1 MTNTYFHHASSTS
14 AACASAAASAT
25 ARQNRPTARTSRKR
39 RLIKHVSLLNT
50 TLFAAPA
57 AITLLILLPTLPT
70 TAHGFVTY
78 REVLESHPHDTSN
91 LPVPLSDL
99 SVAFSM
105 APNVNGDLTTGI
117 YLIGGC
123 QSDYISYLNPHALDG
138 VEIPPGKTQPKIQTQ
153 YRCAE
158 VSPEVTFYDP
168 ASDWFSPRKPMDR
181 PRHRHVA
188 VGVSGTIWVVGG
200 RDANDH
206 VVPEVEVYDPGCE
219 HWVTLGTLPPDAVV
233 SDAAKFVNEEDL
245 YIAGGY
251 NELYVAQ
258 RTTIRIDTEATLKKN
273 GSLCRLDGTGGG
285 GQGVVWERVADMK
298 TERAMPS
305 GLSYGQFGY
314 VLGGYTHVDGH
325 CQPHN
330 TVEIYNPKS
339 NSWEYGRP
347 LTNARAGAAVAK
359 YKGRFFVVGGE
370 KRGGTSFWGA
380 CPTDPFDVLVD
391 RRHPRRKSEPVNSVE
406 VYDPLDGVEGEW
418 TKIYGGLPYDERYRF
433 ALASW
438 PAKEQIYSFGGVT
451 NRDYDGMSP
460 CDDCLHVIHD
470 IMAYKDNVER
480 YETQT
485 TWWGE
490 FWVIISSITFTAT
503 VLGAII
509 GQIPALRLMVANW
522 RGKGGASK
530 SGKNGGG
537 NRRSRGDMDSDDIAL
552 VNMGGGGP
560 RRQRTD
566 TEDLP
571 RAEIL

>member
-1 MTNTYFHHASSTS
+1 MFVY
-14 AACASAAASAT
+14 
-25 ARQNRPTARTSRKR
+25 
-39 RLIKHVSLLNT
+39 LNIYAN
-50 TLFAAPA
+50 FCMFIYSPS
-57 AITLLILLPTLPT
+57 LILI
-70 TAHGFVTY
+70 FIY
-78 REVLESHPHDTSN
+78 N
-91 LPVPLSDL
+91 M
-99 SVAFSM
+99 FSSYFILQN
-105 APNVNGDLTTGI
+105 PNGDITTGI

-123 QSDYISYLNPHALDG
+123 QSDYISYLNPNALDG
-138 VEIPPGKTQPKIQTQ
+138 VEVPPGKAKPKPQTQ

-158 VSPEVTFYDP
+158 VSDEVTFYDP
-168 ASDWFSPRKPMDR
+168 ESDWFSPRNRMDR
-181 PRHRHVA
+181 PRHRHVG

-200 RDANDH
+200 RDGSDH

-219 HWVTLGTLPPDAVV
+219 HWVTLGALPPDIVV
-233 SDAAKFVNEEDL
+233 SDAARFVDEENL

-258 RTTIRIDTEATLKKN
+258 RTVIRIDTAATLKKN

-285 GQGVVWERVADMK
+285 GQGVVWERVADMN

-305 GLSYGQFGY
+305 GLAYGQFGY

-325 CQPHN
+325 CQPHQ
-330 TVEIYNPKS
+330 TVEIYNANS
-339 NSWEYGRP
+339 NVWRYGKP

-359 YKGRFFVVGGE
+359 YKGRFFVIGGE
-370 KRGGTSFWGA
+370 RRGVGSVWGT
-380 CPTDPFDVLVD
+380 CPADPFDILTD
-391 RRHPRRKSEPVNSVE
+391 RRHPRRKSEPVDSVE
-406 VYDPLDGVEGEW
+406 AYNPLDGVEGEW
-418 TKIYGGLPYDERYRF
+418 NKIYGSLPYDRRYRF
-433 ALASW
+433 ALAPW

-470 IMAYKDNVER
+470 IMTYKDNVER

-490 FWVIISSITFTAT
+490 FWVIVSSITFTAT
-503 VLGAII
+503 LLGAII
-509 GQIPALRLMVANW
+509 GQIPRLRIMISNW
-522 RGKGGASK
+522 RGKGGVTK

-537 NRRSRGDMDSDDIAL
+537 DVNKDEIAL
-552 VNMGGGGP
+552 VEIGKGGGG
-560 RRQRTD
+560 RRLRSN